1 MNVENLRTI
10 NNIRMCSIVIFAEF
24 KAIYEKNPA
33 NAPAKSGVM
42 RMLVPNR
49 RKNDTSA
56 IF

>member
-1 MNVENLRTI
+1 
-10 NNIRMCSIVIFAEF
+10 MCSIVIFAEF

-33 NAPAKSGVM
+33 IAPAKSGVM

-49 RKNDTSA
+49 RKNDTPA